1 MFTIDMGLLAQVLVS
16 LVAAL
21 IMSFALTPVVKI
33 FAQRV
38 GAMDVPKDGRRMHDH
53 PIPRLGGLAMFL
65 GFLVSTLLFSKVNT
79 QVRGMLL
86 GCVLVVITGVIDDIV
101 PLKWWLKLLLQIAAA
116 LVAVFSGIRIEVFT
130 NPIFFMDTEWLILRE
145 LSIPITVLWIVL
157 VTNSVNL
164 IDGLDGLAVGVSAI
178 DSLAMLVIA
187 LLVSEGNVAIIM
199 AALTGACVGFMP
211 YNMNPAKIFAGD
223 TGALLLG
230 YVLATMSVIGLF
242 KTYAIISFLLP
253 FLLLALPLFDTGFA
267 IIRRLL
273 HGQSPMHPDRGHVH
287 HRLIDMGLNQKQ
299 AVAIL
304 YCISAVFGLSAVV
317 LATSGGMKALLLI
330 LAFLAT
336 GLLAAFVLHSGHR
349 PESESP
355 KAKENPDPAIRITL
369 KNHEEAS
376 AREEN
381 GESKS

>member
-16 LVAAL
+16 LAAAL
-21 IMSFALTPVVKI
+21 VMSFALTPVVKV

-65 GFLVSTLLFSKVNT
+65 GFLLSTLLFSKIDT

-116 LVAVFSGIRIEVFT
+116 LAAVFSGIRIEVFT
-130 NPIFFMDTEWLILRE
+130 NPIPFLGSEWLILQE

-178 DSLAMLVIA
+178 DSVAMLVIA

-199 AALTGACVGFMP
+199 AALTGACLGFMP

-253 FLLLALPLFDTGFA
+253 FLLLALPLFDTSFA

-273 HGQSPMHPDRGHVH
+273 KGQSPMHADRGHVH

-304 YCISAVFGLSAVV
+304 YCVSAVFGLSAVV
-317 LATSGGMKALLLI
+317 LATSGAMKALLLI

-336 GLLAAFVLHSGHR
+336 GLLAVFVFRSGHR
-349 PESESP
+349 QAPKPEE
-355 KAKENPDPAIRITL
+355 KAPGQEDPGAEKEKTEPPGDGQA
-369 KNHEEAS
+369 
-376 AREEN
+376 
-381 GESKS
+381 

>member
-1 MFTIDMGLLAQVLVS
+1 MNSPIDMRLLVQVLAS

-21 IMSFALTPVVKI
+21 VMSFAATPLVKI
-33 FAQRV
+33 FAQKV

-65 GFLVSTLLFSKVNT
+65 GFRLSTLLFAEIDL
-79 QVRGMLL
+79 QIRGMLL
-86 GCVLVVITGVIDDIV
+86 GCVVVVTAGVIDDIA
-101 PLKWWLKLLLQIAAA
+101 PLKWWVKLLLQLAAA
-116 LVAVFSGIRIEVFT
+116 GIAVGHGIRIEVFT
-130 NPIFFMDTEWLILRE
+130 NPNLLGEGWLILGW

-164 IDGLDGLAVGVSAI
+164 IDGLDGLAVGVSGI
-178 DSLAMLVIA
+178 GSVTMLVIA
-187 LLVSEGNVAIIM
+187 LLVSEGNVAIIL

-253 FLLLALPLFDTGFA
+253 FLVLALPIFDTLFA
-267 IIRRLL
+267 IIRRII
-273 HGQSPMHPDRGHVH
+273 HGQNPMQADRGHVH
-287 HRLIDMGLNQKQ
+287 HRLIDMGLSQKQ

-304 YCISAVFGLSAVV
+304 YCVSTVFGLAAVV
-317 LATSGGMKALLLI
+317 LATSGRMKALLLL
-330 LAFLAT
+330 LAFAFT
-336 GLLAAFVLHSGHR
+336 GIIAGFAFSSGHR
-349 PESESP
+349 HAEAPPE
-355 KAKENPDPAIRITL
+355 A
-369 KNHEEAS
+369 EEAAPDHS
-376 AREEN
+376 KTEEAPPDHRDA
-381 GESKS
+381 S

>member
-1 MFTIDMGLLAQVLVS
+1 MFTIDIGLLAQVLVS

-21 IMSFALTPVVKI
+21 VMSFALTPVVKV
-33 FAQRV
+33 FAQKV

-65 GFLVSTLLFSKVNT
+65 GFLVSTLLFSKIDT

-101 PLKWWLKLLLQIAAA
+101 PLKWWVKLILQIAAA
-116 LVAVFSGIRIEVFT
+116 LVAVFSGIRIEVFS
-130 NPIFFMDTEWLILRE
+130 NPIPFTGTEWLILRE

-157 VTNSVNL
+157 VTNAVNL

-187 LLVSEGNVAIIM
+187 LLVSEGNVAIIL
-199 AALTGACVGFMP
+199 AALVGACVGFMP

-253 FLLLALPLFDTGFA
+253 FLLLALPLFDTSFA
-267 IIRRLL
+267 IIRRLI

-304 YCISAVFGLSAVV
+304 YCVSAVFGLSAVV
-317 LATSGGMKALLLI
+317 LATSGGMKALLLV

-336 GLLAAFVLHSGHR
+336 GLLAGFVLRSGHR
-349 PESESP
+349 PEP
-355 KAKENPDPAIRITL
+355 KADQSKENSDPAIRITL
-369 KNHEEAS
+369 KGREEAPPEN
-376 AREEN
+376 REKNE
-381 GESKS
+381 KS

>member
-1 MFTIDMGLLAQVLVS
+1 MFTIDMSLLAQVLVS
-16 LVAAL
+16 LAAAL
-21 IMSFALTPVVKI
+21 VMSFILTPVVKI
-33 FAQRV
+33 FAQKV

-65 GFLVSTLLFSKVNT
+65 GFLVSTLLFSNVDT

-101 PLKWWLKLLLQIAAA
+101 PLKWWLKLILQVAAA
-116 LVAVFSGIRIEVFT
+116 LIAVFSGIRIEVFS
-130 NPIFFMDTEWLILRE
+130 NPIFFMDTEWLILQE
-145 LSIPITVLWIVL
+145 LSIPITVIWIVL
-157 VTNSVNL
+157 VTNAVNL

-187 LLVSEGNVAIIM
+187 LLVSEGNVAIIL

-336 GLLAAFVLHSGHR
+336 GLLAGFVLHSGRR
-349 PESESP
+349 PEPEAP

-369 KNHEEAS
+369 NSGKPEAPEQQS
-376 AREEN
+376 
-381 GESKS
+381 GERDQ

>member
-16 LVAAL
+16 LAAAL
-21 IMSFALTPVVKI
+21 VMSFALTPVVKV

-65 GFLVSTLLFSKVNT
+65 GFLLSTLLFSKIDT

-130 NPIFFMDTEWLILRE
+130 NPIPFLGSEWLILQE

-178 DSLAMLVIA
+178 DSVAMLVIA

-199 AALTGACVGFMP
+199 AALTGACLGFMP

-253 FLLLALPLFDTGFA
+253 FLLLALPLFDTSFA

-273 HGQSPMHPDRGHVH
+273 KGQSPMHADRGHVH

-304 YCISAVFGLSAVV
+304 YCVSAVFGLSAVV
-317 LATSGGMKALLLI
+317 LATSGAMKALLLI

-336 GLLAAFVLHSGHR
+336 GLLAVFVFRSGHR
-349 PESESP
+349 QAPKPEE
-355 KAKENPDPAIRITL
+355 KAPGQEDPGAEKEKTEPPGDGQA
-369 KNHEEAS
+369 
-376 AREEN
+376 
-381 GESKS
+381 